1 MMTATKDNLSRGIVT
16 LHKVDTLSSGIG
28 MPSKKGKTYA
38 SKQMFVMYEHFWRR
52 SLPTHRFVCL
62 SACLPVCLPACLSLL
77 SSGEVS
83 RVAIGFKAV

>member
-38 SKQMFVMYEHFWRR
+38 SKQMFVMYEHFYFATKFIFEAPEQFLNCRKKW
-52 SLPTHRFVCL
+52 
-62 SACLPVCLPACLSLL
+62 
-77 SSGEVS
+77 
-83 RVAIGFKAV
+83 